1 MTNQPPQEQDRP
13 EPAGSPEPRD
23 DVIGRLR
30 HMMPLRALTYWE
42 HRTMAERQATRL
54 LELLDQTG
62 PAADLG
68 WLTKLHRVKIV
79 LVPQWRMDG
88 LSGMTTWKDDQWLI
102 GVNKGNP
109 PARRRFTL
117 AHELKHALDANR
129 DKVTYQGITAAQRE
143 RIADYFAACY
153 LMPKLW
159 LRRAWTSGIQD
170 PEALAGLFGVSQV
183 AMQHRLRY
191 LGFVDDEP
199 ERPAITYFRTCN
211 DCPDMAA

>member
-1 MTNQPPQEQDRP
+1 MTDQSSRENDKQQPAER
-13 EPAGSPEPRD
+13 RD

-42 HRTMAERQATRL
+42 HRTLAERQATRL

-68 WLTKLHRVKIV
+68 WLTKLSRVKIV

-129 DKVTYQGITAAQRE
+129 DTVTYRAIDDVHRE
-143 RIADYFAACY
+143 LIADYFAACY
-153 LMPKLW
+153 LMPKTW
-159 LRRAWTSGIQD
+159 LRRAWTRGLQD
-170 PEALAGLFGVSQV
+170 PEALAGLFKVGRQAMDKRLLDLGYIDKDTDRTV
-183 AMQHRLRY
+183 AS
-191 LGFVDDEP
+191 
-199 ERPAITYFRTCN
+199 YFRTAG
-211 DCPDMAA
+211 PPRLAA

>member
-1 MTNQPPQEQDRP
+1 MKPTTTKKSREG
-13 EPAGSPEPRD
+13 ARD
-23 DVIGRLR
+23 DVLATLRKMVPTRRLR
-30 HMMPLRALTYWE
+30 VYEHLTL
-42 HRTMAERQATRL
+42 AERQTTKL
-54 LELLDQTG
+54 HELLGQRA
-62 PAADLG
+62 PAADLSWLMG
-68 WLTKLHRVKIV
+68 LTKIRVV
-79 LVPQWRMDG
+79 LLPRWKMDG
-88 LSGMTTWKDDQWLI
+88 LSGMTTWDDGRWVI
-102 GVNKGNP
+102 GVNKGNAH
-109 PARRRFTL
+109 ARRRFTL
-117 AHELKHALDANR
+117 CHEFKHALDANR
-129 DKVTYQGITAAQRE
+129 DKLTYQGITAAQRE